1 MLIFIV
7 LIVSAPFLVSKWQAF
22 FKRIG
27 LCFSRNGLLSRSAT
41 ILGLPAVEPNVA
53 HRCLKTVLG
62 EFRRAMMLFFTFF
75 RSSKSETKTAI
86 PLTSDSLLHVAS
98 LPGDNMPKSLSE
110 SPLIEE
116 AITRPIV
123 PYMGIPRRLRRQ
135 GWLLQLPF
143 RRNSSVL
150 EERIISPPPS
160 VLSASLILR
169 DVRNIRPEV
178 NVNSADSSFF
188 PEVVELS
195 ADDIEMPIIIPV
207 AAPPHGLPI
216 PIPVLELTA
225 TQSECNSPIPFG
237 SPLGPSSLTL
247 AQPNAFSCLSEDEIC
262 TVNICP
268 ENSGIQLSKESDNS
282 SLCLLDRFPQPPN
295 AAEGKACLITP
306 AGLDERDDSA
316 PELLSPIEKA
326 AAGQDGERKTAQH
339 SEVAVHIIGDHFPH

>member
-169 DVRNIRPEV
+169 D
-178 NVNSADSSFF
+178 SWSF
-188 PEVVELS
+188 
-195 ADDIEMPIIIPV
+195 
-207 AAPPHGLPI
+207 LPMI
-216 PIPVLELTA
+216 LK
-225 TQSECNSPIPFG
+225 
-237 SPLGPSSLTL
+237 
-247 AQPNAFSCLSEDEIC
+247 CL
-262 TVNICP
+262 
-268 ENSGIQLSKESDNS
+268 
-282 SLCLLDRFPQPPN
+282 
-295 AAEGKACLITP
+295 
-306 AGLDERDDSA
+306 
-316 PELLSPIEKA
+316 
-326 AAGQDGERKTAQH
+326 
-339 SEVAVHIIGDHFPH
+339 